1 MLNYKKSVTVTGGS
15 YIDGVQA
22 EGYSATINSDNPED
36 ITLSSWQ
43 TDKALYKANRAQ
55 CRKDSNEFED
65 IAYALQ
71 DEMISEK
78 MAVETQVE

>member
-43 TDKALYKANRAQ
+43 TDKSLYKANRAQ

-78 MAVETQVE
+78 IDTVQEG

>member
-22 EGYSATINSDNPED
+22 EGYTATISSDNPED

-55 CRKDSNEFED
+55 CRKDAAEFED
-65 IAYALQ
+65 VAYAIQ
-71 DEMISEK
+71 DEMISDKQGSAE
-78 MAVETQVE
+78 